1 MNKCFIGQTEIT
13 VDAVQLDLIINALG
27 YYSSWKAEHR
37 FTGIPQPVGVP
48 LRSQKNP
55 RTKRK
60 DEGYSGSLRKP
71 YFIGISL

>member
-37 FTGIPQPVGVP
+37 FTGIPKPEWEFLSEIRRIHALRERMKVIQDRCETPV
-48 LRSQKNP
+48 
-55 RTKRK
+55 
-60 DEGYSGSLRKP
+60 
-71 YFIGISL
+71 F